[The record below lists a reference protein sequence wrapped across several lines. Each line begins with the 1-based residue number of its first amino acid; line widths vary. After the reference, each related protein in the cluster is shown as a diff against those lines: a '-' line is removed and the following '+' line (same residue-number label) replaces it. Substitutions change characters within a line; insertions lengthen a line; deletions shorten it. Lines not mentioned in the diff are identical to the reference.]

1 MSWLRKRSRE
11 VVEQT
16 IPVAH
21 TDARRFDGPTRRG
34 DPDPDRRRSER
45 LRRRVRI
52 LAFNVVFGA
61 GILAAFVGR
70 GGYFDLVRHRNQ
82 RQVTLQQV
90 AEQQARNDALQ
101 RTIEHLEQDPAAK
114 ERIAREELGMAN
126 PGEIQFLLPRDGGG
140 DGVAGAGRGDDDGP
154 FDPVD

>member
-11 VVEQT
+11 VVEPT

-34 DPDPDRRRSER
+34 DPDPDRRRSEV

-52 LAFNVVFGA
+52 LAFNVVFVA

-70 GGYFDLVRHRNQ
+70 GGYFDLARHRDQ
-82 RQVTLQQV
+82 RQDARQQL
-90 AEQQARNDALQ
+90 AEQQARNDDLQ
-101 RTIEHLEQDPAAK
+101 RTIELLKHDPAAK
-114 ERIAREELGMAN
+114 ERIAREELGMAKR
-126 PGEIQFLLPRDGGG
+126 GEVQFLLPREVGESAEPGSGGQG
-140 DGVAGAGRGDDDGP
+140 SAVP
-154 FDPVD
+154 

>member
-1 MSWLRKRSRE
+1 MRWLRKRSRE
-11 VVEQT
+11 VVEPT

-52 LAFNVVFGA
+52 LAFNVVFVA
-61 GILAAFVGR
+61 GIVAAFVGR
-70 GGYFDLVRHRNQ
+70 GGYFDLVRHRGQ
-82 RQVTLQQV
+82 RQQVRQQV
-90 AEQQARNDALQ
+90 AEQQARNDALK
-101 RTIEHLEQDPAAK
+101 RTIESLEQDPSAK

-126 PGEIQFLLPRDGGG
+126 PGEIQFLLPRDGGEFSETG
-140 DGVAGAGRGDDDGP
+140 TAGKGP
-154 FDPVD
+154 ESPVDPRN

>member
-34 DPDPDRRRSER
+34 DPDPDRLRSER

-52 LAFNVVFGA
+52 LAFNVVFIA

-70 GGYFDLVRHRNQ
+70 GGYFDLVRHRSQ
-82 RQVTLQQV
+82 RQAALQQV
-90 AEQQARNDALQ
+90 TEQQTRNDALQ
-101 RTIEHLEQDPAAK
+101 RTIELLKQDPAAK

-126 PGEIQFLLPRDGGG
+126 PGEIQFLLPRDGVG
-140 DGVAGAGRGDDDGP
+140 DVVPGDNGKDADGP
-154 FDPVD
+154 FVPAD

>member
-1 MSWLRKRSRE
+1 MSWLRKRTRE
-11 VVEQT
+11 VVEPT

-52 LAFNVVFGA
+52 LAFNVVFFA
-61 GILAAFVGR
+61 GILAALLGR
-70 GGYFDLVRHRNQ
+70 GGYFDLVRHRGQ
-82 RQVTLQQV
+82 RHQVEQQV
-90 AEQQARNDALQ
+90 AEQQARNDMLQ
-101 RTIEHLEQDPAAK
+101 RTIDLLEQDPAAK

-126 PGEIQFLLPRDGGG
+126 PGEIQFLLPREEGETSGESLLEKD
-140 DGVAGAGRGDDDGP
+140 AEPP
-154 FDPVD
+154 FMPAD

>member
-1 MSWLRKRSRE
+1 MSWLGKRSRE
-11 VVEQT
+11 VVEPT

-52 LAFNVVFGA
+52 LAFNVVFFA

-70 GGYFDLVRHRNQ
+70 GGYFDLVRLRSQ
-82 RQVTLQQV
+82 REQARQQVT
-90 AEQQARNDALQ
+90 EQQGRNDSLK
-101 RTIEHLEQDPAAK
+101 RTIELLEEDPAAK

-126 PGEIQFLLPRDGGG
+126 PGEIQFLLPREPSDVSGERAAEE
-140 DGVAGAGRGDDDGP
+140 DSEVP
-154 FDPVD
+154 LDPVD

>member
-1 MSWLRKRSRE
+1 MRWLRNRSRE
-11 VVEQT
+11 VVEPT

-34 DPDPDRRRSER
+34 DPDPDRRRAER

-52 LAFNVVFGA
+52 LAFNVVFVA

-70 GGYFDLVRHRNQ
+70 GGYFDLVRHRGQ
-82 RQVTLQQV
+82 RQQAQQQV

-101 RTIEHLEQDPAAK
+101 RTIELLEQDPAAK

-126 PGEIQFLLPRDGGG
+126 PGEIQFLLPRNGGG
-140 DGVAGAGRGDDDGP
+140 TLEPGAAGDVAEP
-154 FDPVD
+154 PLDPPD

>member
-11 VVEQT
+11 VVEPT

-34 DPDPDRRRSER
+34 DPDPDRRRSEV

-52 LAFNVVFGA
+52 LAFNVVFVA

-70 GGYFDLVRHRNQ
+70 GGYFDLSRHRDQ
-82 RQVTLQQV
+82 RQEARQQL
-90 AEQQARNDALQ
+90 AEQQARNDDLQ
-101 RTIEHLEQDPAAK
+101 RTIELLEHDPAAK
-114 ERIAREELGMAN
+114 ERIAREELGMAS
-126 PGEIQFLLPRDGGG
+126 PGEVQFLLPREVEESAEPGSGGQ
-140 DGVAGAGRGDDDGP
+140 DSEAP
-154 FDPVD
+154 